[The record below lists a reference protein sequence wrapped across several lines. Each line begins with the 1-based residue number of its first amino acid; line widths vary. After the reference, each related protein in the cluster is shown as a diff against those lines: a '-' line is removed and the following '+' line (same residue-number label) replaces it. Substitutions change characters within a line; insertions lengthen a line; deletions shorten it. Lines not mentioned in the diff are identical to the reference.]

1 MDNVKKPVHIWTEA
15 DFEPPEVPNAETLAA
30 MNEPAEMRKSYETFA
45 DMLADLDADD

>member
-30 MNEPAEMRKSYETFA
+30 MNEPAEERRQAATVDEMMAFLNDE
-45 DMLADLDADD
+45 